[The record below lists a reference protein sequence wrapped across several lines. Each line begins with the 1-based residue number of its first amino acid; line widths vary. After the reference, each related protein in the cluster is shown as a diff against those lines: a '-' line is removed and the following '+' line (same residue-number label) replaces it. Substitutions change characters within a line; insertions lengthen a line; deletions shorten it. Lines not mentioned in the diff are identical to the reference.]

1 MLDYQRRKD
10 TWMVLDGGLE
20 KTWLASS
27 SILLRKTDVYL
38 RKNMTNYYPILHGKM
53 DGVQRDG
60 ECF

>member
-1 MLDYQRRKD
+1 
-10 TWMVLDGGLE
+10 MVLDGGLE